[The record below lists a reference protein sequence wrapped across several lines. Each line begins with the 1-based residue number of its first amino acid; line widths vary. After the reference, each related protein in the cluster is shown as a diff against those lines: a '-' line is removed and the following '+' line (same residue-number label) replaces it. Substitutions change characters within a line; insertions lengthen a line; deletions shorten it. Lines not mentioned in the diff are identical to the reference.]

1 MFVKKIKRK
10 RELRGKGKGS
20 ERDAG
25 QTELRKSAN
34 EIRRKGSD
42 GAEAKDKNVSD
53 EVLFAIPFQ
62 ARLRRKEQI
71 PNVRPFTLV
80 RSRPGIRG
88 KCGPLLA
95 AVR

>member
-1 MFVKKIKRK
+1 MRVRRNRVNQRTK
-10 RELRGKGKGS
+10 LGGKG
-20 ERDAG
+20 R
-25 QTELRKSAN
+25 
-34 EIRRKGSD
+34 SD

-62 ARLRRKEQI
+62 ARLRRKERI